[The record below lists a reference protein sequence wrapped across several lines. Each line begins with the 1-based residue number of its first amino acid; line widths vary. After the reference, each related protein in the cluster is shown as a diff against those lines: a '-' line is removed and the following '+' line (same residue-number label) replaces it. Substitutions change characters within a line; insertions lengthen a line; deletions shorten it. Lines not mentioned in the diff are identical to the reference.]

1 VELILRGGAVHAS
14 TQWSTLNLG
23 RFCSF
28 LRIRIVGFFKEGKK
42 RRERERSI
50 AQGIMRHLCT
60 LLGIC
65 SLLPFMCRKCSAIR
79 LLLFSDVLRVWGH
92 DVSKL
97 TVTGQVYSFLLAA
110 KNSLLLSLAVSLFS
124 INII

>member
-1 VELILRGGAVHAS
+1 
-14 TQWSTLNLG
+14 
-23 RFCSF
+23 
-28 LRIRIVGFFKEGKK
+28 
-42 RRERERSI
+42 
-50 AQGIMRHLCT
+50 MRHLCT

-97 TVTGQVYSFLLAA
+97 TVIGQVYSFLLAA